1 MTEFIPRDIPIYCLV
16 NHADDEEKEKAI
28 RNRNEWV
35 NRFGFTNFKFQES
48 YNRHSQLLTFRKSFN
63 VGFLFDYEF
72 KMKPG
77 NSNIMKSQS
86 FRNLVDFYT
95 LARKLRKL
103 NGHSI
108 IIQHNTMISQDIP
121 ISFLENDTN
130 VFSIHNTYPDFI
142 SGMMCSPKFW
152 HRSIEFF
159 RKRSSFQNIRYDAI
173 QQNYSNNRNL
183 YEMLRPSWEPGA
195 TNFDMIAEKDDGYT
209 TKL

>member
-48 YNRHSQLLTFRKSFN
+48 YNRHSQLTTFRKSFN
-63 VGFLFDYEF
+63 VGFLFDYDF
-72 KMKPG
+72 KTKPG
-77 NSNIMKSQS
+77 NSAILRSQS
-86 FRNLVDFYT
+86 FRFLIDFYT

-103 NGHSI
+103 HSHSI
-108 IIQHNTMISQDIP
+108 FIQHDTMISEDIP

-130 VFSIHNTYPDFI
+130 VFSMHNAYPDFMN
-142 SGMMCSPKFW
+142 GMMCSPKFW
-152 HRSIEFF
+152 QRSIDFF
-159 RKRSSFQNIRYDAI
+159 KKRTSLENIKYDVV
-173 QQNYSNNRNL
+173 QLSYSNNSNL
-183 YEMLRPSWEPGA
+183 YETLRYGWEPAA
-195 TNFDMIAEKDDGYT
+195 TNFDMIAEKNGGYT